1 MEIDRNRL
9 STMRIIAGIIMIISG
24 IAIGALGFYSMAYL
38 KELSYGKLWI
48 FNFLW
53 GKLLLLLASGMTFI
67 LIIGLIVICTLIAL
81 AILQGKQR
89 LMEHIIYP
97 FPTVLTNEIVR
108 DMKIERV
115 DDEFLIFDLGFLI
128 RKTLII
134 VGGVPAF
141 ALAWAIYADMDN
153 LYGDTYFSPIPG
165 MTIVMFVM
173 FLYGLFP
180 PSRRFV
186 LDRMNGTITFPR
198 HLFFHRCTTPFSKVV
213 PGYSVGMLGFAH
225 PYTGIVLSVLGQYD
239 SGWWSFDVLY
249 MDKNRP
255 LPQGDAFDPYREKD
269 FLRRKAEGF
278 PKPIYPNTILVT
290 DAYMGYIYGT
300 DEFKQRLSKIKH
312 RIVYYY
318 DRVSWYCKKHE
329 IEIPNDNDLV
339 LIGIWKKQF
348 VFKLFAPENVEYIIL
363 PDDTVLTDCFL
374 CDSNTAEVKYIK

>member
-1 MEIDRNRL
+1 METDRTRP
-9 STMRIIAGIIMIISG
+9 STMRIIVGIIMIISG

-81 AILQGKQR
+81 AILQGRQR

-108 DMKIERV
+108 DMKIERA
-115 DDEFLIFDLGFLI
+115 DDEFLIFDLKFLI

-141 ALAWAIYADMDN
+141 ALAWAIYADMDD

-198 HLFFHRCTTPFSKVV
+198 HLFFRRCTIPRS
-213 PGYSVGMLGFAH
+213 
-225 PYTGIVLSVLGQYD
+225 
-239 SGWWSFDVLY
+239 
-249 MDKNRP
+249 
-255 LPQGDAFDPYREKD
+255 E
-269 FLRRKAEGF
+269 E
-278 PKPIYPNTILVT
+278 
-290 DAYMGYIYGT
+290 
-300 DEFKQRLSKIKH
+300 
-312 RIVYYY
+312 
-318 DRVSWYCKKHE
+318 RV
-329 IEIPNDNDLV
+329 
-339 LIGIWKKQF
+339 
-348 VFKLFAPENVEYIIL
+348 
-363 PDDTVLTDCFL
+363 
-374 CDSNTAEVKYIK
+374 